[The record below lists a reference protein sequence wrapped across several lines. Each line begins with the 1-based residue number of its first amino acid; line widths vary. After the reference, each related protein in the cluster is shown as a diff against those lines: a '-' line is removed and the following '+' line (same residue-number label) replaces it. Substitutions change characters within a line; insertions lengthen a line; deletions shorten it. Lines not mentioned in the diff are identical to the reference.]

1 MGMNRILI
9 VEDDTLL
16 ALVEERIVKRMG
28 YEVIAKASNA
38 KDAFR
43 YIDELK
49 PDIILMD
56 NQLIGE
62 LHGLDIVERMRNE
75 GNLTPVVFISGES
88 DLSQQERAQN
98 LNCVDYLVKPVYSD
112 SLYEP
117 LERAVDIAKELAMY
131 AA

>member
-9 VEDDTLL
+9 VEDDMLL
-16 ALVEERIVKRMG
+16 ALVEERIVKKMG

-43 YIDELK
+43 FIDELK

-56 NQLIGE
+56 NQLLGE

-75 GNLTPVVFISGES
+75 GNLTPVVFISGECN
-88 DLSQQERAQN
+88 LSQQERAQN
-98 LNCVDYLVKPVYSD
+98 LNCVDYLVKPIYSD

>member
-9 VEDDTLL
+9 VEDDMLL
-16 ALVEERIVKRMG
+16 ALVEERIVKKMG

-38 KDAFR
+38 KEAFKF
-43 YIDELK
+43 IDELK

-56 NQLIGE
+56 NQLLGD

-88 DLSQQERAQN
+88 NLNQQERAQN
-98 LNCVDYLVKPVYSD
+98 LNCVDYLIKPVYSE